1 MSTSTSPL
9 RGYAQCERFFCFML
23 VITLPTVSSA
33 AVPSDIPVYSYEVV
47 NVYPHDRAAFTE
59 GLFFRDGYLYE
70 STGMNGASSIRKVEL
85 KSGRVVKQHDLS
97 NAVFG
102 EGIVDWK
109 NELVSV
115 TWKNQEGSVFDL
127 DTFEFKRSFRYP
139 GEGWG
144 MTHNDKNLLLS
155 DGTASIRVLDPQT
168 LRQTGAIHVSAQ
180 GQPVDQLN
188 ELEWVKGQIYANIW
202 QTNRIARIDPK
213 SGKVTAWIDLS
224 GLLSRSDR
232 ETVGADV
239 LNGIA
244 YDAKQDRLFVTGKY
258 WPNLFEIRLVA
269 PAAAK

>member
-1 MSTSTSPL
+1 MSRSWF
-9 RGYAQCERFFCFML
+9 AFAAA
-23 VITLPTVSSA
+23 LPGWLA
-33 AVPSDIPVYSYEVV
+33 AAAPTPAEIPVYSYQVV

-59 GLFFRDGYLYE
+59 GLLFHDGYLYE

-85 KSGRVVKQHDLS
+85 KSGRVVQQRDLP

-115 TWKNQEGSVFDL
+115 TWKTQEGYVFDL
-127 DTFEFKRSFRYP
+127 ATFDFKKKFSYP

-144 MTHNDKNLLLS
+144 MTRNDKSLLLS
-155 DGTASIRVLDPQT
+155 DGSSTIRMLDPQT
-168 LRQTGAIHVSAQ
+168 LQQTGAINVTAQ
-180 GQPVDQLN
+180 GRPLDQLN
-188 ELEWVKGQIYANIW
+188 ELEWVKGQIYANVW

-213 SGKVTAWIDLS
+213 TGAVTAWIDLS

-232 ETVGADV
+232 STDGADV

-244 YDAKQDRLFVTGKY
+244 YDAKGDRLFVTGKY

-269 PAAAK
+269 PAAPK

>member
-1 MSTSTSPL
+1 VNSLLAALAVM
-9 RGYAQCERFFCFML
+9 
-23 VITLPTVSSA
+23 LPTSFAASA
-33 AVPSDIPVYSYEVV
+33 PPAAPADIPVYSYEVV
-47 NVYPHDRAAFTE
+47 NIYPHDRGAFTE
-59 GLFFRDGYLYE
+59 GLLFRDGFLYE

-85 KSGRVVKQHDLS
+85 KSGRVVQQRDLAG
-97 NAVFG
+97 AVFG

-109 NELVSV
+109 DELVSV
-115 TWKNQEGSVFDL
+115 TWKTEEGYVFDIASF
-127 DTFEFKRSFRYP
+127 DFKRKFNYP

-144 MTHNDKNLLLS
+144 MTRSDKNLLLS
-155 DGTASIRVLDPQT
+155 DGSATIRVLDPNT
-168 LRQTGAIHVSAQ
+168 LRQSGAIHVTAQ

-213 SGKVTAWIDLS
+213 TGAVTAWIDLG

-232 ETVGADV
+232 DTAGADV

-244 YDAKQDRLFVTGKY
+244 WDAKTERLFVTGKY

-269 PAAAK
+269 PPAQK

>member
-1 MSTSTSPL
+1 MTLALPMSFAAAAPV
-9 RGYAQCERFFCFML
+9 A
-23 VITLPTVSSA
+23 PSA
-33 AVPSDIPVYSYEVV
+33 DIPVYSYEVV
-47 NVYPHDRAAFTE
+47 NVYPHDPAAFTE

-85 KSGRVVKQHDLS
+85 KSGRVVQQRDLPS
-97 NAVFG
+97 TIFG

-109 NELVSV
+109 NELISV
-115 TWKNQEGSVFDL
+115 TWKTQEGYVFDI
-127 DTFEFKRSFRYP
+127 DTFDFKRKFNYP

-155 DGTASIRVLDPQT
+155 DGTPSIRVLDPQT
-168 LRQTGAIHVSAQ
+168 LRQTAAIHVTAQ
-180 GQPVDQLN
+180 GKPVDQLN

-213 SGKVTAWIDLS
+213 TGKVTAWIDLS
-224 GLLSRSDR
+224 GLLSHSDR
-232 ETVGADV
+232 AFDRVDV

-244 YDAKQDRLFVTGKY
+244 YDAKGDRLFVTGKY

-269 PAAAK
+269 PTGAK

>member
-1 MSTSTSPL
+1 MKAIFL
-9 RGYAQCERFFCFML
+9 AF
-23 VITLPTVSSA
+23 VAALPAAAVLA
-33 AVPSDIPVYSYEVV
+33 AVPADIPVYSYEVV

-85 KSGRVVKQHDLS
+85 KSGRVVQQRDLP

-109 NELVSV
+109 SELIGV
-115 TWKNQEGSVFDL
+115 TWKTQEGYVFDL
-127 DTFEFKRSFRYP
+127 ATFDFKRKFDYP

-144 MTHNDKNLLLS
+144 MTRNDKNLLLS
-155 DGTASIRVLDPQT
+155 DGSATIRVLDPNT
-168 LRQTGAIHVSAQ
+168 LRQTGAIQVTAQ
-180 GQPVDQLN
+180 GRPLDQIN

-202 QTNRIARIDPK
+202 QTSRIARIDPAT
-213 SGKVTAWIDLS
+213 GKVTAWIDLS
-224 GLLSRSDR
+224 GLLTHSDR
-232 ETVGADV
+232 AFDRVDV

-244 YDAKQDRLFVTGKY
+244 WDAKGERLFVTGKY

-269 PAAAK
+269 PAPPG